1 MVLRVDQDLLE
12 TSRSTKELTKVI
24 HEQWLPDKHDLNQGK
39 FQRGQS
45 KSEVPSGQDTWLT
58 FGGAP
63 TDDSSGVI
71 DAFAKFKENEDFYTI
86 EGNVG
91 SCVAQRIQTGDKIR
105 IGINGRLQSENLKV
119 KKWIKEK
126 KDNLEPVEEKAEKE
140 NMEKK
145 IIPLCWEDEITGV
158 TSKVISPRE
167 QRDDG
172 PKPSLCE
179 THPVFFTNE
188 KENEKQR
195 PKIMSRQDGFKVK
208 HRPKSGASI
217 DGNEKENKIVVITID
232 KKSQE
237 EENKLNGISVED
249 VLKNSLSAKNA
260 KTSQNNATDDKGE
273 IKENGDINESADG
286 DDIHLGNLRSSS
298 KISMAESQISVT
310 SDHSRSPK
318 FKSVSTQNYSRQST
332 ADLSVGPMSGS
343 SARIDSAKSNR
354 SGSEKSVSSSRVSM
368 DKLNSRQSS
377 KKQGQSKPV
386 FRAVSMA
393 PFAPQFGTEGET
405 EYIQIAQQL
414 RNPKP
419 HQKHDSYITQSVS
432 DEAIRQV
439 GRKNKIGS
447 ADSRKRAPPSTPVIP
462 VETPRELINEEVPEN
477 TADSPIPS
485 PTTIKPSTPTV
496 SISIPTAES
505 IPERDSG
512 PNSPWPSHRENFDSD
527 DMLSKQQKRELS
539 MRDSQIDH
547 LTSLLGDALIA
558 SE

>member
-1 MVLRVDQDLLE
+1 M
-12 TSRSTKELTKVI
+12 
-24 HEQWLPDKHDLNQGK
+24 
-39 FQRGQS
+39 FQ
-45 KSEVPSGQDTWLT
+45 
-58 FGGAP
+58 
-63 TDDSSGVI
+63 
-71 DAFAKFKENEDFYTI
+71 
-86 EGNVG
+86 
-91 SCVAQRIQTGDKIR
+91 
-105 IGINGRLQSENLKV
+105 
-119 KKWIKEK
+119 
-126 KDNLEPVEEKAEKE
+126 
-140 NMEKK
+140 
-145 IIPLCWEDEITGV
+145 
-158 TSKVISPRE
+158 
-167 QRDDG
+167 
-172 PKPSLCE
+172 SLCE

-195 PKIMSRQDGFKVK
+195 PKIMSRQEGFKVK

-237 EENKLNGISVED
+237 EENEINGISVDD
-249 VLKNSLSAKNA
+249 VLKSSLSAKNA
-260 KTSQNNATDDKGE
+260 KTSKSKTDDKGE
-273 IKENGDINESADG
+273 IKEIGDNNDMTVD
-286 DDIHLGNLRSSS
+286 DDIQFENLRSAS
-298 KISMAESQISVT
+298 KISMTESQISVT
-310 SDHSRSPK
+310 SDHSRTPK
-318 FKSVSTQNYSRQST
+318 FKSISTQNYSRQST
-332 ADLSVGPMSGS
+332 AADLIVGPMTGS
-343 SARIDSAKSNR
+343 TARIDSAKSNR

-368 DKLNSRQSS
+368 DRLNSRQSS

-386 FRAVSMA
+386 FRPVTMA

-447 ADSRKRAPPSTPVIP
+447 ADSRKRAPPTTPIIP
-462 VETPRELINEEVPEN
+462 VETPRELVTEEIPED

-505 IPERDSG
+505 IPERDSA
-512 PNSPWPSHRENFDSD
+512 PNSPWPSHRENLDSVD
-527 DMLSKQQKRELS
+527 ILSKQQKRELS

-547 LTSLLGDALIA
+547 LTSLLGDALMA
-558 SE
+558 SEGMSEKDNGVQEKTVTFKEGS